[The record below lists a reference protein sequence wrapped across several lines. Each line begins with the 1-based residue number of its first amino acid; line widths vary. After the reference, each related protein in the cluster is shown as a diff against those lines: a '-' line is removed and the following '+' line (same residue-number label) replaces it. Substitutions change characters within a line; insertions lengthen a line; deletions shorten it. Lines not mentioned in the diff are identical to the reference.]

1 MPVAVP
7 GFRDYVK
14 QNMSDDFAGIRAR
27 FADAGVWR
35 GPGPGQRTSGI
46 GPRTRSEIV
55 LFEFILIVAV

>member
-7 GFRDYVK
+7 GFRDYVE
-14 QNMSDDFAGIRAR
+14 QNMSDDFAAIRAR

-46 GPRTRSEIV
+46 GPRTGSEWCS
-55 LFEFILIVAV
+55 